1 MEERKSK
8 FKNFNSTRKRN
19 DRAFIVILLV
29 SKSVRSTQK
38 NPKKT
43 TINAITF
50 LEIKFTILV
59 EGEEKKNIRA
69 PSGIILGSY

>member
-29 SKSVRSTQK
+29 SKSVRSIQK

-50 LEIKFTILV
+50 LENKFTILV
-59 EGEEKKNIRA
+59 EGDEKENIRA